1 MSCKE
6 KQIRK
11 LAQDLI
17 TKYGM
22 IPDAAYQKAEKDI
35 AEQENFLRKVADA
48 RLKLKV
54 LNRWYEGKR
63 LLEKFKKRI

>member
-11 LAQDLI
+11 LTQDLI

-22 IPDAAYQKAEKDI
+22 IPEAAYQKAEKDI
-35 AEQENFLRKVADA
+35 AEQDDFLKKVADS
-48 RLKLKV
+48 RLKLKT
-54 LNRWYEGKR
+54 LSKWYNGKR
-63 LLEKFKKRI
+63 LLEKFKKRS

>member
-1 MSCKE
+1 VSCKE

-11 LAQDLI
+11 LTQDLI

-22 IPDAAYQKAEKDI
+22 IPEAAYQKAEKDI

-48 RLKLKV
+48 RLKLKA
-54 LNRWYEGKR
+54 LNRWYNGKR
-63 LLEKFKKRI
+63 LLEKIKKRS